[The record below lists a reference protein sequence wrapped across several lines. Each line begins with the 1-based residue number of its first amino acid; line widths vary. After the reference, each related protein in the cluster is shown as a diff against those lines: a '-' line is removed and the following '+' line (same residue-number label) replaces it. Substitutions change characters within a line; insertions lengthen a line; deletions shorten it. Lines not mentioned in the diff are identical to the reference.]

1 MKYVVKLADS
11 NDETYSEYVQ
21 SFESRKNA
29 EDYADTLNERGDGY
43 YYVELEDS
51 RNISE
56 LKNER

>member
-29 EDYADTLNERGDGY
+29 EDYADTLNERGGGY
-43 YYVELEDS
+43 YYVELED
-51 RNISE
+51 
-56 LKNER
+56 